1 MMEVIY
7 THLGRKNKDSKA
19 FEKALEHNEICV
31 SIRSKNKISAFDII
45 SLYNKGTILH
55 NLYDFNKEKHILEE
69 ATKTLKQVLPFADLK
84 TYPRY
89 FALVNQSLCRC
100 YLADAQVEDQSMDKK
115 REKLEYA
122 MKSIQHCL
130 SIFEKPSY
138 PKDYSVSKALEGDI
152 CMEWSR
158 MDKKEENIKS
168 ALMHYKEA
176 ISVYEENLFQ
186 GNHDELDEK
195 INTCLASL
203 QD

>member
-1 MMEVIY
+1 
-7 THLGRKNKDSKA
+7 
-19 FEKALEHNEICV
+19 
-31 SIRSKNKISAFDII
+31 
-45 SLYNKGTILH
+45 
-55 NLYDFNKEKHILEE
+55 
-69 ATKTLKQVLPFADLK
+69 
-84 TYPRY
+84 
-89 FALVNQSLCRC
+89 
-100 YLADAQVEDQSMDKK
+100 MDKK

-152 CMEWSR
+152 CMEWFR
-158 MDKKEENIKS
+158 MEKKEENIKS